1 MTSPPRTK
9 DSRKSLFDSHVPAFE
24 CCCCCDDGSATLATL
39 EHSSFSLER
48 GHSSPPWASNR
59 LSLENSAGGRAEDKR
74 RARELVNGLYVISV
88 KCTCPLQRA
97 LHTQAHWWQKQP
109 QYQESKSFMMLMD
122 VVISKAICDSVS

>member
-1 MTSPPRTK
+1 MSPLRTK
-9 DSRKSLFDSHVPAFE
+9 DSRESLFDSHIPAFE

-74 RARELVNGLYVISV
+74 RVRELVNGLYVISV
-88 KCTCPLQRA
+88 KCTCPSKEFA
-97 LHTQAHWWQKQP
+97 HTSTPAAKTTTISGAEIIYDAHGC
-109 QYQESKSFMMLMD
+109 
-122 VVISKAICDSVS
+122 CDF